1 MGEKVITEQTIL
13 LFDKLV
19 MVADF
24 ITDVLNPQ
32 YSFSLN

>member
-1 MGEKVITEQTIL
+1 MGEIVSTQLIAMFENQII
-13 LFDKLV
+13 
-19 MVADF
+19 VADF